1 LDWAGLGIDTI
12 KVMPVPTITVG
23 YIHQDNYFSYFPL
36 VMGEYIWAWSGAVG
50 AKPIDFSSQ
59 ANGWNF
65 VSVSLENH
73 PK

>member
-1 LDWAGLGIDTI
+1 
-12 KVMPVPTITVG
+12 
-23 YIHQDNYFSYFPL
+23 
-36 VMGEYIWAWSGAVG
+36 MGEYIWAWSGAVG